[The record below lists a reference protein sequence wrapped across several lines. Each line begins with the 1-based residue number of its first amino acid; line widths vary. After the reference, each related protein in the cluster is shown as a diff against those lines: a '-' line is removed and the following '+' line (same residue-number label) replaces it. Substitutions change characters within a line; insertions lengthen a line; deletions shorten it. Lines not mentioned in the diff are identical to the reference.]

1 MSDAAL
7 ITTQDRQSPA
17 NLFLRFARAISWIGH
32 PLVFISL
39 AVGVVVALRLAN
51 RVGLVV
57 LLTLLVCVVL
67 PMALLLFRGVRSG
80 RWSDA
85 DVSVRTERT
94 RFYPRA
100 IPISAIG
107 VIALWLLRA
116 PGFALRGAFVTLA
129 LLVVAALLN
138 FRIKLSLHALFAFYS
153 SVILFRVATI
163 AGAIALALALLV
175 FWSRLYLQR
184 HDLPEMLTGTLLGVV
199 GGIATAWW
207 L

>member
-1 MSDAAL
+1 MTGDKISAMSVL
-7 ITTQDRQSPA
+7 TRR
-17 NLFLRFARAISWIGH
+17 LARAVSWIGH

-39 AVGVVVALRLAN
+39 AMLVVVALRAAN
-51 RVGLVV
+51 RAGLAV
-57 LLTLLVCVVL
+57 LLTLLVCVVI

-85 DVSVRTERT
+85 DVSVRAERT

-100 IPISAIG
+100 IPISAAG
-107 VIALWLLRA
+107 VLALWLLRA

-129 LLVVAALLN
+129 LLVAAALLN
-138 FRIKLSLHALFAFYS
+138 FRFKLSLHALFAFYS
-153 SVILFRVATI
+153 SVILFRVTTI

-184 HDLPEMLTGTLLGVV
+184 HDLPEMLIGTLLGVA

-207 L
+207 PQSFAH

>member
-1 MSDAAL
+1 MNDAEA
-7 ITTQDRQSPA
+7 IAAQDRQLPA
-17 NLFLRFARAISWIGH
+17 SLPLRFARAVSWVGH
-32 PLVFISL
+32 PLVFVSL
-39 AVGVVVALRLAN
+39 AMLVVVALRLAN
-51 RVGLVV
+51 RAGLAV

-85 DVSVRTERT
+85 DVSVRTERN

-100 IPISAIG
+100 VPISAVG
-107 VIALWLLRA
+107 VIALGLLRA
-116 PGFALRGAFVTLA
+116 PGFAVRGALVTFA
-129 LLVVAALLN
+129 LLVVAGLLN

-153 SVILFRVATI
+153 SLILFRVNTI

-184 HDLPEMLTGTLLGVV
+184 HDLPEMLAGTVLGLI

-207 L
+207 P

>member
-1 MSDAAL
+1 MSIL
-7 ITTQDRQSPA
+7 
-17 NLFLRFARAISWIGH
+17 ARRLAGAISWVGH

-39 AVGVVVALRLAN
+39 TVVVVVALRLAN
-51 RVGLVV
+51 RAGLTV
-57 LLTLLVCVVL
+57 LLTLLVCVVI

-100 IPISAIG
+100 IPISALG
-107 VIALWLLRA
+107 VVALWLLRA
-116 PGFALRGAFVTLA
+116 PGFALRGAFVTMA

-138 FRIKLSLHALFAFYS
+138 FRIKLSLHAMFAFYS
-153 SVILFRVATI
+153 SLILFRVSTI

-175 FWSRLYLQR
+175 FWSRLYLHR
-184 HDLPEMLTGTLLGVV
+184 HDLPEMLTGTLLGLI

-207 L
+207 P